1 MTAKNVILSS
11 FLLITL
17 SLSWWLVNAAFTK
30 NYLASASNSPTTPDG
45 FMTEANYTHFDQ
57 NGDIQSQLYSPKVV
71 HYSEN
76 DTSFL
81 NKPSLVMHTLDHQ
94 TWIISAEKGSSTHG
108 TKEILLKDDVRVK
121 RVKELQNST
130 STLTTELLRA
140 YPDTNLAET
149 DQPVTIIQPGSIVKS
164 VGMTANLK
172 TGDINLLSQ
181 AQGVFIPAGAKG

>member
-1 MTAKNVILSS
+1 MTGKNVILSS
-11 FLLITL
+11 ALLITL
-17 SLSWWLVNAAFTK
+17 SLSWWLVNASFTQ
-30 NYLASASNSPTTPDG
+30 NHTNAASNSPTTPDG

-57 NGDIQSQLYSPKVV
+57 NGDVQSQLYSPKVT
-71 HYSEN
+71 HFSEN

-81 NKPSLVMHTLDHQ
+81 EKPALVMHTLDHQ
-94 TWIISAEKGSSTHG
+94 TWLISAENGSSTHG
-108 TKEILLKDDVRVK
+108 TKEILLKDNVK
-121 RVKELQNST
+121 VQRTKVLQNTT

-172 TGDINLLSQ
+172 TGDINLLSE
-181 AQGVFIPAGAKG
+181 AQGTFLPAMAKG